1 MQPRSWQALAWIL
14 LLLST
19 GAQAQQTN
27 SCAALKDFKAP
38 KVEIT
43 KAEQIAYGTTVPNLY
58 GPGHS
63 APIPAYCRVEGVIN
77 RRAGVGGENFGINF
91 ALALPNQWNGDFLMQ
106 GGGGSNGIV
115 FPPLGLNAAGDTPG
129 LMRGFGGRATAPEW
143 SR

>member
-1 MQPRSWQALAWIL
+1 MAWTL

-19 GAQAQQTN
+19 GAQAQQAD
-27 SCAALKDFKAP
+27 SCAALKGFKTPSSEIIKA
-38 KVEIT
+38 EIT
-43 KAEQIAYGTTVPNLY
+43 KAEQIPYGTTVPNLY

-77 RRAGVGGENFGINF
+77 RRAGVGGEKFGINF

-115 FPPLGLNAAGDTPG
+115 FP
-129 LMRGFGGRATAPEW
+129 R
-143 SR
+143 SV